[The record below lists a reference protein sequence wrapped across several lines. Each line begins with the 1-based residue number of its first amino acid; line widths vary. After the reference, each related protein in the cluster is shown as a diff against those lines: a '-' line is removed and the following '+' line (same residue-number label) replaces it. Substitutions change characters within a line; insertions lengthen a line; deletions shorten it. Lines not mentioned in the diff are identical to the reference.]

1 MGIQNGAGTK
11 VSDFI
16 NKDEMIS
23 TVQDFSSWND
33 RSASLKSAYMD
44 RPLRCCGFLIDKG
57 QGICLRAN
65 TLHAYIEL
73 NRKIERILPSV
84 APNVELNLVHS
95 SEVNTKSQIGE
106 ECFVG
111 EESKISEKTTVKNC
125 IIGSQCIIEP
135 KVRLTN
141 CIVMNKVTIKSGGN
155 IQGSLICDNASINV
169 KCDIK
174 DCIVGAGKRVETEGD
189 YRNEVIA
196 TGESEMMEI

>member
-1 MGIQNGAGTK
+1 MDVEPLALRLNILY
-11 VSDFI
+11 V
-16 NKDEMIS
+16 
-23 TVQDFSSWND
+23 FS
-33 RSASLKSAYMD
+33 
-44 RPLRCCGFLIDKG
+44 I
-57 QGICLRAN
+57 
-65 TLHAYIEL
+65 
-73 NRKIERILPSV
+73 
-84 APNVELNLVHS
+84 
-95 SEVNTKSQIGE
+95 QIGE

-174 DCIVGAGKRVETEGD
+174 DCIVGAGKRVETEG
-189 YRNEVIA
+189 RLL
-196 TGESEMMEI
+196 

>member
-1 MGIQNGAGTK
+1 MDVEPLALRLKILY
-11 VSDFI
+11 V
-16 NKDEMIS
+16 
-23 TVQDFSSWND
+23 FS
-33 RSASLKSAYMD
+33 
-44 RPLRCCGFLIDKG
+44 I
-57 QGICLRAN
+57 
-65 TLHAYIEL
+65 
-73 NRKIERILPSV
+73 
-84 APNVELNLVHS
+84 
-95 SEVNTKSQIGE
+95 QIGE

-174 DCIVGAGKRVETEGD
+174 DCIVGAGKRVETEG
-189 YRNEVIA
+189 RLCMI
-196 TGESEMMEI
+196 